1 MDKLADVQLE
11 NIEEQIE
18 SEQRSVKY
26 DIREFTIEYYVDK
39 YSKGVDEDKNELYVP
54 EYQREFIWTDPRQ
67 SRFIESLFLGLP
79 VPLIF
84 VAENQDDGRLEIVDG
99 SQRIRTLNAYV
110 NNELV
115 LTGLKKLT
123 ELNNTKFSQL
133 GAARQRKFKNISMRM
148 IVLNDQTT
156 PEIRNEMFDRI
167 NTSGVTL
174 MAMEARRGIYKG
186 PFTDF
191 VMRLAKDEKF
201 RKLCPIAGYAQN
213 RREEEE
219 MVLRFCAF
227 SETYPKFK
235 LPNNIS
241 LGRNGV
247 ADFLNHYI
255 ELKNAANDTEDME
268 KKKQDFLNV
277 VSFVEKTF
285 PEQGFAKA
293 KGVVGVSRPYF
304 EAIALGALF
313 ALRENKKLEPQD
325 LSWSVIDKRH
335 PNGFFTILLSKYR
348 THTPQ
353 KLKERIDYAKKN
365 FLEK

>member
-1 MDKLADVQLE
+1 MKLSEYRLKR
-11 NIEEQIE
+11 IEEQIE
-18 SEQRSVKY
+18 NEQRSVKY

-39 YSKGVDEDKNELYVP
+39 YSKGVERDKNELYVP
-54 EYQREFIWTDPRQ
+54 DYQREFIWTDPRQ

-84 VAENQDDGRLEIVDG
+84 VAENQEDGRLEIVDG
-99 SQRIRTLNAYV
+99 SQRIRTLDAYV
-110 NNELV
+110 NDNLELS
-115 LTGLKKLT
+115 GLKKLT

-167 NTSGVTL
+167 NTSGVSL
-174 MAMEARRGIYKG
+174 MAMEVRRGIYKG

-191 VMRLAKDEKF
+191 VISLAKEERFK
-201 RKLCPIAGYAQN
+201 KLCPVAGYAQN

-227 SETYPKFK
+227 SDTYPQFE
-235 LPNNIS
+235 LSNGVS
-241 LGRNGV
+241 LRNNGV
-247 ADFLNHYI
+247 ADFLNNYI
-255 ELKNAANDTEDME
+255 ELKNKADDKADMQTKRE
-268 KKKQDFLNV
+268 EFMRV
-277 VSFVEKTF
+277 ISFVETTY

-293 KGVVGVSRPYF
+293 KGVVGVSKPYF

-313 ALRENKKLEPQD
+313 ALRENNDLKPQNVE
-325 LSWSVIDKRH
+325 WSFLDKRN
-335 PNGFFTILLSKYR
+335 PNQFFTILSDRYR

-353 KLKERIDYAKKN
+353 KLKERIEYAKKC